1 MPSARSQ
8 APAGLLTHAHLLQ
21 DDSDLAERAG
31 PLAEIEFWRLRTVDL
46 GGIRDQLDDKGPCL
60 SWQLAALQLLE
71 DWSLQVLYAQLPAGR
86 QLVLKWPLWSS
97 ATCCS

>member
-1 MPSARSQ
+1 M
-8 APAGLLTHAHLLQ
+8 LQ

-60 SWQLAALQLLE
+60 SWQLAALQLPDE
-71 DWSLQVLYAQLPAGR
+71 WCLQMLYAKLPAGR
-86 QLVLKWPLWSS
+86 QLPLNWPL
-97 ATCCS
+97 